1 MRLTKEEI
9 KYCNLARAFLNEAYE
24 CLLLKNQ
31 SGKTYNQK
39 LSNILEVEN
48 MMETKEFEI
57 ICGASLV
64 SLEWTKIRL
73 QDNIRKLEASL
84 KEEARENIFRSL
96 SECQNKFQKNTLNK
110 TLLCRNLKSDEFFR
124 TCKIAQID
132 MFEIISAYEDYS
144 LI

>member
-9 KYCNLARAFLNEAYE
+9 KYCNLARAFLNEAFE

-31 SGKTYNQK
+31 SGKSYGQK

-64 SLEWTKIRL
+64 TVEWAKTRLEK
-73 QDNIRKLEASL
+73 NIIKLEASL
-84 KEEARENIFRSL
+84 KEEARKAIF
-96 SECQNKFQKNTLNK
+96 ECLIESQKRLQKNTLNK
-110 TLLCRNLKSDEFFR
+110 SRLRSFLKSDEFFK
-124 TCKIAQID
+124 TCKISKYDI
-132 MFEIISAYEDYS
+132 FEIISAYEDYD